1 MRGNYCDTSSQ
12 SGNTFSMIYQTC
24 FTWLTIVRNELTMDV
39 IIPIP
44 GASPIVFDL
53 EEMKSEMLSALERG
67 SHPTGRLLNGRI
79 VVVLAT
85 PDNGTSKDVAIG
97 LSAIPAGLCTEEHFH
112 PAEEIATVLSGKA
125 TIYMDDFPYE
135 VGPGSVIYTPSMVRH
150 RTQVTNDEIYLSWW
164 MYAPAGSESR
174 WLPARDFEE
183 PPTLK

>member
-1 MRGNYCDTSSQ
+1 MSVT
-12 SGNTFSMIYQTC
+12 
-24 FTWLTIVRNELTMDV
+24 
-39 IIPIP
+39 IPIP
-44 GASPIVFDL
+44 GALPIVFDL
-53 EEMKSEMLSALERG
+53 EEMKSEMISALERG

-97 LSAIPAGLCTEEHFH
+97 LSAIPAGLGTEEHFH
-112 PAEEIATVLSGKA
+112 PAEEIAMVLSGRA
-125 TIYMDDFPYE
+125 TIYMDDVPYE

-174 WLPARDFEE
+174 WLPSRGFEE
-183 PPTLK
+183 PTYAR